1 MTPLISAKVAAAI
14 NAQIGLEFLASLQY
28 EAISAWFRLEGL
40 PRLQAHFT
48 RQAEEERVHAHR
60 FMKFLLDAGRGLDLP
75 AIPAPRCK
83 FKSAEEAVQLALD
96 HELKVTDSIKALL
109 NLADKENDRF
119 TQNSLQWFI
128 QEQLEEVSSAD
139 ELLQIVS
146 RAGDGGLLFVEHF
159 LGTKSPGQRRGGGEG

>member
-1 MTPLISAKVAAAI
+1 MTPLISTKVAAAI

-40 PRLQAHFT
+40 PHLQAHFA
-48 RQAEEERVHAHR
+48 RQAEEERMHAHR
-60 FMKFLLDAGRGLDLP
+60 FIKFLLDAGRGLELP
-75 AIPAPRCK
+75 AIPAPKCK

-128 QEQLEEVSSAD
+128 QEQLEEVSSTD

-159 LGTKSPGQRRGGGEG
+159 LASKGLGRKRGAEA

>member
-1 MTPLISAKVAAAI
+1 MTPLISAKIATAI

-40 PRLQAHFT
+40 PRLQAQFA
-48 RQAEEERVHAHR
+48 RQAEEERMHAHR
-60 FMKFLLDAGRGLDLP
+60 FIKFLLDAGRGLELP
-75 AIPAPRCK
+75 AIPAPKCK

-128 QEQLEEVSSAD
+128 QEQLEEVSSTD

-146 RAGDGGLLFVEHF
+146 RAGEGGLLFVEHF
-159 LGTKSPGQRRGGGEG
+159 LASKGPGKKRGDET